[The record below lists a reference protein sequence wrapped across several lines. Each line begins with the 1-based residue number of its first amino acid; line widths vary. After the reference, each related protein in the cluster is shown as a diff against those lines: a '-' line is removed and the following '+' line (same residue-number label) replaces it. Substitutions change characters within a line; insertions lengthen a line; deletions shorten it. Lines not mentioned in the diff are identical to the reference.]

1 MSVETSPPGLVIR
14 LLVAVEFISRA
25 AAAAELI
32 LSGRYERHVNIM

>member
-1 MSVETSPPGLVIR
+1 VFVVSVEFPPLGLVVR

-32 LSGRYERHVNIM
+32 LSRRYE